1 MWLRERI
8 SGARAERGK
17 MYQLANLQGFLEIT
31 DWAYFLRKAA
41 PLNPQGQCLMDNLP
55 LVEQLFERVFAR
67 SAASDPRV
75 RIVTGAR
82 SEHYLVIDGAGIQ
95 AEVRQIPGLS
105 AYVWSFDPEL

>member
-1 MWLRERI
+1 
-8 SGARAERGK
+8 

-31 DWAYFLRKAA
+31 DWAYFLRKADSES
-41 PLNPQGQCLMDNLP
+41 PQGRCLMDDLP

-95 AEVRQIPGLS
+95 AEVRQIPGLGV
-105 AYVWSFDPEL
+105 YVWNFDPEL